1 MMKKVNFGYSVK
13 NILISSERTYLLQ
26 RMEKVESNTDGNE
39 IENIWKVHF
48 NNNNSINN
56 NEEKNTDWYG
66 LKSP

>member
-39 IENIWKVHF
+39 IESTWKVHF
-48 NNNNSINN
+48 NNNNSIDNN
-56 NEEKNTDWYG
+56 KEENTD
-66 LKSP
+66 

>member
-1 MMKKVNFGYSVK
+1 
-13 NILISSERTYLLQ
+13 
-26 RMEKVESNTDGNE
+26 MEKVESNTDGNE

-66 LKSP
+66 LKPP